1 MAPCLEARSA
11 RNDGVI
17 AAAEPY
23 SENHARGRNSVFAS
37 VVIRGGRWALHE
49 RDIMTGMTR
58 GAGGAKT
65 LMAGAACAVALTT
78 MTMPASAAS
87 VRWKTIIGVI
97 QAGNLVG
104 NIPGGGQ
111 PWSTL
116 DGRANVDLAAG
127 RIDFEVRGLVL
138 AGGNTIG
145 NPGAINLVKGTLV
158 CDAGTGAQQVVDTP
172 LVPLD
177 ARGDAEFSG
186 PVGPI
191 PATCTPNNTVFLVR
205 IAADRWIANGAVRIP
220 GK

>member
-1 MAPCLEARSA
+1 
-11 RNDGVI
+11 
-17 AAAEPY
+17 
-23 SENHARGRNSVFAS
+23 
-37 VVIRGGRWALHE
+37 
-49 RDIMTGMTR
+49 
-58 GAGGAKT
+58 
-65 LMAGAACAVALTT
+65 MAGAACIVVLTT
-78 MTMPASAAS
+78 MTAPVSADS
-87 VRWKTIIGVI
+87 VRWKTIIGII
-97 QAGNLVG
+97 QAGNIVG
-104 NIPGGGQ
+104 GVNGIGAITGGGQ

-138 AGGNTIG
+138 AGGNTVG